1 MTTQN
6 QTTAQLDN
14 AAARRFA
21 LAGDAIFTVK
31 NSKTG
36 NRFTFRIDSEEGRP
50 SFVKVLTGPENTNDY
65 TFIGSI
71 FNGKNFKHSQKS
83 KIDAAAKSVKSFE
96 WIWAHID
103 ALPENIEVWHEGKCC
118 RCGRLLTTPESI
130 ASGIGPTCAQKMS

>member
-1 MTTQN
+1 MTDQLP
-6 QTTAQLDN
+6 TAQLHN

-36 NRFTFRIDSEEGRP
+36 GRFTFRIDSEEGRP

-71 FNGKNFKHSQKS
+71 FAGKTFKHSQKS
-83 KIDAAAKSVKSFE
+83 KISADAKSVKSFD
-96 WIWAHID
+96 WVWAHID
-103 ALPENIEVWHEGKCC
+103 ALPENIEVWHEGKCG

-130 ASGIGPTCAQKMS
+130 ATGIGPTCAQKMK